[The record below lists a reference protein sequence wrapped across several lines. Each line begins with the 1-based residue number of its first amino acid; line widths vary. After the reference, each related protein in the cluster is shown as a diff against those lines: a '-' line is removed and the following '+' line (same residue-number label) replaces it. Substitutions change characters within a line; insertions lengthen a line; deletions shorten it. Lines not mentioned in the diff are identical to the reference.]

1 MFQGGVS
8 KNVGVKKAFEEAIG
22 HEVTVDPNG
31 HLMGAFGV
39 AVLAQKSGK
48 EQEFSF
54 DITEM
59 PFKTT
64 GFECPKCANH
74 CEIICVF
81 KDNQLV
87 DSWGNKCDNGK
98 VN

>member
-31 HLMGAFGV
+31 HLMDAFGV